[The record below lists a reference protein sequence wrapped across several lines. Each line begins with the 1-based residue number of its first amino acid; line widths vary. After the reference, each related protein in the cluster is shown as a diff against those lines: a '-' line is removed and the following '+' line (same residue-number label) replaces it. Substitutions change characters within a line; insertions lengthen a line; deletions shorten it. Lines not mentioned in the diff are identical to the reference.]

1 MKLRHVLLTAGIAL
15 AVGSPALS
23 APANK
28 PVFGDW
34 GYDASAMDNSI
45 KPGDDFFAYVNGSW
59 DKRTQIDPQRTFAG
73 IDSVLNDQIDR
84 DVRDIIEDMAR
95 DPSAN
100 GQIGGQIG
108 DFYASWMDEP
118 AIEAKAAQ
126 PLTPYLDRIGTAK
139 TRTDLVDL
147 FGTIGFTA
155 PVSIGIN

>member
-1 MKLRHVLLTAGIAL
+1 MSTPGTRRSTSNPATSSICRRSSGSTSGSLGREDGMKLRHVLLTAGIAL

-34 GYDASAMDNSI
+34 GYDASAMDNSV

-84 DVRDIIEDMAR
+84 
-95 DPSAN
+95 
-100 GQIGGQIG
+100 
-108 DFYASWMDEP
+108 
-118 AIEAKAAQ
+118 
-126 PLTPYLDRIGTAK
+126 
-139 TRTDLVDL
+139 
-147 FGTIGFTA
+147 
-155 PVSIGIN
+155 